1 MTPVEGGPG
10 RKRFFDAEKV
20 GIAFIVGAVAVV
32 ALAGIAFAF
41 AGPVAGLLIIVVLVV
56 GFVIGRSLVDASQGG
71 DEVEVLAAPADG
83 VKRLLVI
90 AHEGLGNERLEL
102 ALKER
107 AGDETHVYVVVP
119 VAAGAADRLS
129 SDQGAR
135 DASLADLERLV
146 AGLSGSF
153 ADVRGDVGDSDPRIA
168 LEDGLRT
175 FAADEVMLVNPPE
188 GERTSMEEAV
198 TRRAQDDVP
207 LRVTELN
214 V

>member
-41 AGPVAGLLIIVVLVV
+41 AGPVAGLLIIVVLVG
-56 GFVIGRSLVDASQGG
+56 GFVFGRSLVDARQGG
-71 DEVEVLAAPADG
+71 DEVEVLTTPDDG
-83 VKRLLVI
+83 VKRLLVV
-90 AHEGLGNERLEL
+90 AHEGLGDERLER
-102 ALKER
+102 ALEER
-107 AGDETHVYVVVP
+107 AGEETHVYVLVP
-119 VAAGAADRLS
+119 APGGATDRLT

-135 DASLADLERLV
+135 DVTLVDLERLV

-153 ADVRGDVGDSDPRIA
+153 ADVRGDIGDPDPRIA

-175 FAADEVMLVNPPE
+175 FAADEIILVNPPE
-188 GERTSMEEAV
+188 DERSSMEEAAS
-198 TRRAQDDVP
+198 RRAQDDVP